1 MKELSRREKTLIGVC
16 IGTAFF
22 YLVYVQI
29 FEPFIL
35 NNESSGDEIMQV
47 EKLLIKT
54 KLLVS
59 QKSYHEKILQD
70 VLAKRKELL
79 KHFLPGNKIPVAAAK
94 LQQAIEATAKESG
107 VTILSEKILPE
118 EEIGDLRV
126 IPVQISARGL
136 ISSLRDMLFG
146 VENSPFWLNIVKM
159 DIRILSRNNPK
170 EVKAVFVVEGVLL
183 AENDEKPLKKDE
195 GKKKVRRRTGKKG
208 KAKKL

>member
-136 ISSLRDMLFG
+136 ISSLRD
-146 VENSPFWLNIVKM
+146 I
-159 DIRILSRNNPK
+159 ILSRNNPK